1 MGQCSSWWYASPP
14 KVSWQGCNS
23 RIFAAGHSD
32 GAMKLLQHFQ
42 VHNLNKEVRAM
53 NLPSD
58 SPNHIST
65 RWRTKLISNEDPNW
79 IHKTLGIYAL
89 FHFAI
94 RISIALFGNDPAAG
108 LDSNFGKGASIL
120 GITSLLP
127 HLLLSYSSLIFK
139 TVPRE
144 RVVGKPMIWKEKR
157 WHSILFGT
165 RSILCSSFAW
175 MSVRF
180 DHRELWRTI
189 SLTSTCLYLP

>member
-1 MGQCSSWWYASPP
+1 
-14 KVSWQGCNS
+14 
-23 RIFAAGHSD
+23 
-32 GAMKLLQHFQ
+32 
-42 VHNLNKEVRAM
+42 M

-108 LDSNFGKGASIL
+108 LGSNFGKGASIL

-180 DHRELWRTI
+180 DHREPWRTI
-189 SLTSTCLYLP
+189 SLISTCLCVLLTMIGADMVTKALKPAQKDSSIANLPFWEECELKTTSVVKHFYA